1 MFPLSCLT
9 PNVASTSATSPF
21 LRQTVQAHIEPKPL
35 QTCLDMGATPAT
47 QRLSSTLANYNPVIN
62 GSGYHGHEQ
71 QCSGKL
77 MSSSYL
83 GMNHQAAGGGSDSGF
98 SALTSHSGGADTSTY
113 LGINHQ
119 TVGSAESS
127 GYFGLTAGCVG
138 SIQNH
143 FSSGRLG
150 SSGNLAQ
157 QPSSGGL
164 GSPGLLPQQNMGSS
178 GYLAQTQNMGSPV
191 YLGQQP
197 NLGSSGYLAQ
207 QPNTGSSGYLAQQ
220 PNMGSSGY
228 LAQQPNM
235 GSSGYLVQQ
244 PNMGSSG
251 FIPQNY
257 QSSGGF
263 GSSGFLAQNQY
274 SSGSLGSSNYLPQSG
289 GILDPK
295 MAYAWQHLKADFMQP
310 RINHIHKAVNPLL
323 EASRVQREQYGDIP
337 MADMMGPESGLELL
351 HGRLQRDPRGSRS
364 DPQMDHLRREREYKL
379 GRQTSSEQ
387 EIQARLNELPMI
399 VRQERYR
406 RRLERQSSS
415 EQEGSGKP
423 RLQRQDSSDL
433 EGSIKDGSDKR
444 SGYESCWSHCNSNEL
459 CKIWLYSECLI
470 STVKCDPNDF

>member
-9 PNVASTSATSPF
+9 PNVPSTSATSSF
-21 LRQTVQAHIEPKPL
+21 LRQTVQAHVEPKPL
-35 QTCLDMGATPAT
+35 QTSLDLGATPVT
-47 QRLSSTLANYNPVIN
+47 QRLASTLSSYNPVLN
-62 GSGYHGHEQ
+62 GSGYHGLEQ
-71 QCSGKL
+71 QCSSKL
-77 MSSSYL
+77 VTSSYL
-83 GMNHQAAGGGSDSGF
+83 GMNHQAVGGGSDSGF
-98 SALTSHSGGADTSTY
+98 SALTSQSAGVDTSTY

-127 GYFGLTAGCVG
+127 GYFGLSTGCASG
-138 SIQNH
+138 IQNH
-143 FSSGRLG
+143 YTSGRLG

-157 QPSSGGL
+157 QPSSGGM
-164 GSPGLLPQQNMGSS
+164 GSPGFLPQQNMGSS
-178 GYLAQTQNMGSPV
+178 GYLAQPQNIGSPG

-197 NLGSSGYLAQ
+197 NL
-207 QPNTGSSGYLAQQ
+207 GSSGYLAQQ

-228 LAQQPNM
+228 LAQ
-235 GSSGYLVQQ
+235 
-244 PNMGSSG
+244 
-251 FIPQNY
+251 NY
-257 QSSGGF
+257 QSSGGL
-263 GSSGFLAQNQY
+263 GSSGFLAQNHY
-274 SSGSLGSSNYLPQSG
+274 SSGSLGSSGYLAQSG
-289 GILDPK
+289 GIMDPK

-415 EQEGSGKP
+415 EQEGSGKQ
-423 RLQRQDSSDL
+423 RLQRQDSSDQ
-433 EGSIKDGSDKR
+433 EGSVKEGFDKR
-444 SGYESCWSHCNSNEL
+444 SGYV
-459 CKIWLYSECLI
+459 
-470 STVKCDPNDF
+470 TV